1 MQPHDSLLLFVY
13 GTLKRGERNH
23 HIMQHAINHGC
34 YHTASNYLLV
44 ELGSYPG
51 MIEKSYEGQSIQG
64 ELFEIPCSLLDELNK
79 IEEAPNLF
87 YLEPI
92 TLANGSKAI
101 AYLYKQSTKG
111 AKILS
116 KGIWSTDD

>member
-1 MQPHDSLLLFVY
+1 MQPHDSFLLFVY

-23 HIMQHAINHGC
+23 HILQHAIYHGC
-34 YHTASNYLLV
+34 AHTASNYLLV

-51 MIEKSYEGQSIQG
+51 MIENFYQGQSIQG
-64 ELFEIPCSLLDELNK
+64 ELFEIPCALLNELDK
-79 IEEAPNLF
+79 IEDAPNLF
-87 YLEPI
+87 NLEPI
-92 TLANGSKAI
+92 ALANGTKAH
-101 AYLYKQSTKG
+101 AYIYKKSTYD